1 MFIKHIGKHGDRKV
15 AVAFKQVPDEDH
27 MSLVIYTEVLQSAM
41 HDSIMKVIESP
52 AGQEAKDF
60 GDALF
65 RNLFSDG
72 RPMLETLH
80 KEGMIKKVPSSQIL
94 MTPNASS
101 HIRLDELNK
110 IMKEMSQG
118 EEALKKLAELD
129 SASGLVDPVLKR
141 AAEAAFK
148 EKAAMKNTNVP
159 TNPGVLS
166 DVELAKNFRDQAN
179 RIKAEA
185 DRMLQEGERLLKE
198 ADSLDGTSGATK
210 RTKTSKKVQPAHVS
224 E

>member
-1 MFIKHIGKHGDRKV
+1 MFTKHIGKHGDRKV
-15 AVAFKQVPDEDH
+15 AVVFKEVPDEDH

-41 HDSIMKVIESP
+41 HDAIMKIIESP
-52 AGQEAKDF
+52 PGQEAKDL
-60 GDALF
+60 GDVLF

-110 IMKEMSQG
+110 ILKEMSQG
-118 EEALKKLAELD
+118 EEALKKLVELD
-129 SASGLVDPVLKR
+129 NASGLVDPALKR

-148 EKAAMKNTNVP
+148 EKSAMKNVNVP
-159 TNPGVLS
+159 SPEVLG
-166 DVELAKNFRDQAN
+166 DVELAKNLRNQAV
-179 RIKAEA
+179 RMKAEA
-185 DRMLQEGERLLKE
+185 EGMLQESARLLKE
-198 ADSLDGTSGATK
+198 AESLDGIPVAAK

-224 E
+224 Q

>member
-1 MFIKHIGKHGDRKV
+1 MFTKHIGKHGDRKV
-15 AVAFKQVPDEDH
+15 AVVFKEVPDEDH

-41 HDSIMKVIESP
+41 HDAIMKIIESP
-52 AGQEAKDF
+52 PGQEAKDL
-60 GDALF
+60 GDVLF
-65 RNLFSDG
+65 RNLFPDG

-110 IMKEMSQG
+110 ILKEMSQG
-118 EEALKKLAELD
+118 EEALKKLVELD
-129 SASGLVDPVLKR
+129 NASGLVDPALKR

-148 EKAAMKNTNVP
+148 EKSAMKNVNVP
-159 TNPGVLS
+159 SAPEVLG
-166 DVELAKNFRDQAN
+166 DVELAKNLRNQAV
-179 RIKAEA
+179 RMKAEA
-185 DRMLQEGERLLKE
+185 EGMLQESARLLKE
-198 ADSLDGTSGATK
+198 AESLDGISVAAK

-224 E
+224 Q